1 MSTSGNTPG
10 NTLASAVAI
19 TASHAFSEG
28 VITRNTAWAQ
38 MLGLCPLLAVSN
50 SVVSSLGLAVA
61 SAFVLVSSALLVSL
75 LRRQLPDFARL
86 PAIMLIIAGATTLT
100 VMLLEAFAFDLYS
113 RIALFVQIIVTNCV
127 ILGRAEAFASKNPV
141 ILAVLDAAGTAVG
154 FAIALISLGAVRE
167 VIGSG
172 TLLAR
177 MDTLFGP
184 TAADWTITIIPT
196 DLNMLIAVLPP
207 GAFIIAGLLL
217 ALARALIT
225 NKPSGETHAQ

>member
-1 MSTSGNTPG
+1 LNTSSSAPASTP
-10 NTLASAVAI
+10 
-19 TASHAFSEG
+19 FSEG
-28 VITRNTAWAQ
+28 VITRNPAWVQ

-50 SVVSSLGLAVA
+50 SVVTSLGLAAA
-61 SAFVLVSSALLVSL
+61 SAFVLVSSALLVSA

-86 PAIMLIIAGATTLT
+86 PAIMLIIAGATTLI

-141 ILAVLDAAGTAVG
+141 KLAVMDAAGTATG
-154 FAIALISLGAVRE
+154 FAVALISLGAVRE
-167 VIGSG
+167 MIGSG

-184 TAADWTITIIPT
+184 AAANWMITILPADVT
-196 DLNMLIAVLPP
+196 LLIAVLPP

-217 ALARALIT
+217 ALARALST
-225 NKPSGETHAQ
+225 RKSAGAPHAQR